1 MPCDEA
7 FNESGKQ
14 PGLEIWRI
22 EKMKVVKQETT
33 SSFYTGDAYIV
44 LSTKKNPKHDKL
56 TWDIHFWLGTECSKD
71 EQGVAAYKTV
81 ELDDHLGGAPVQ
93 YREVKCDVSSLN
105 KGDVFILDCGEKIYI
120 WTGPKSRGTE
130 RLKGMDVAKRI
141 RDEERFGKAT
151 IRIVDKKWD
160 SDSEFFKD
168 LGSRG
173 AISAEDS
180 AVDDDEFEKNQNK
193 LHKLYRVCDA
203 DGRIETTEVGERPL
217 QSDMLDSNEFIDNK
231 NYPEW
236 TQVTRVV
243 EQGETPLFKQYF
255 EGWTEPQMV
264 IGKARAYS
272 IGSIARANRGK
283 FDAKILHKHKSFNEN
298 DQLPD
303 DGSGLL
309 TIWYVYDKKLNVVP
323 SEEFG
328 TFYNGACYIILY
340 VCCGAGGDG
349 SQILYFW
356 QGCKS
361 SEDNIAACAMMVQTI
376 DYKEVNGKAVQ
387 GDGRKMND
395 LNNKTMLFHVRGYS
409 EYNTRAMQV
418 EPVASSLNS
427 NDAFVLIH
435 QDYSYLWLGREA
447 NSEEQKMARNVMRY
461 LTNIS
466 DPAVILEG
474 KEPDKFWEILGGK
487 QDYATETVSQVNG
500 IEMPPRLF
508 HCSNASG
515 YYKVEEIANFSQEDL
530 YEDDVMLLDTF
541 KEIYVWIGKGANEEE
556 KRESLETAMDYI
568 KTDPTGRTV
577 DTTLIVQVKQ
587 GSEPFKF
594 RGCFI
599 EWDPKRWAVGWV
611 RFGNWGG
618 TLLALPWAPF
628 TLAAPLTITC
638 RVSPRQRSTAAMKMT
653 IATNSLIVSITFII
667 LLTPLN
673 IDTTELG
680 NNCEIKI
687 CPNVSKSLNRLV
699 KSGKKV
705 FIFEVHISDK
715 NLDGFLNPVPLD
727 LYADARRFTW
737 IPDEKDGLIAY
748 KNFFYDF
755 SLHTFNL
762 LDVYIATLSVDID
775 INCGKQNIQR
785 FGVINLIFKEL
796 KRAIFIDKLQMGD
809 SGYMCFLINLSQDM
823 NKTNKYAL
831 EAYRRLGMNREILKN
846 YCCELHKNKSHVYDS
861 QYICSG
867 HTIDNSMYVNYENI
881 VGAVLWAILPL
892 IIRFVSK
899 AKLPSYS
906 RELNQQQLAHAIA
919 VIAKPDTIGDIWF
932 VAMFFVYGF
941 AVTKAIHKKY
951 RTILVKSIKLTRT
964 VRSELVQSKYGEK
977 FINVILKLYQK
988 NELHQIAKGP
998 LRHSFAFNLC
1008 TEK

>member
-1 MPCDEA
+1 MPCIHVERA
-7 FNESGKQ
+7 KTQIAN
-14 PGLEIWRI
+14 L
-22 EKMKVVKQETT
+22 
-33 SSFYTGDAYIV
+33 FYSAWISNT
-44 LSTKKNPKHDKL
+44 LTKKNPKHDKL

-93 YREVKCDVSSLN
+93 YREVQNHESQLFLSYFKKGITYLSGGIESGFRKVERNVYEKRLLHVKGKRNVRVTQVKCDVSSLN

-217 QSDMLDSNEFIDNK
+217 QSDMLDSNDCFILDTGSSGIFVWIGKNCTANERKSGWKLAMEFIDNK

-387 GDGRKMND
+387 VRITQNQEPEHFLRIFHGKLIVLKGDGRKMND

-466 DPAVILEG
+466 EPAVILEG

-599 EWDPKRWAVGWV
+599 EWDPKRWAKAKSYDEAKQELERENAGIAFV
-611 RFGNWGG
+611 RDELSQYTKKYPIEQLRRQF
-618 TLLALPWAPF
+618 LPKEIDRTNKEKYLSNEDF
-628 TLAAPLTITC
+628 QKIF
-638 RVSPRQRSTAAMKMT
+638 KMT
-653 IATNSLIVSITFII
+653 PEEFYSKPTWKQV
-667 LLTPLN
+667 
-673 IDTTELG
+673 EL
-680 NNCEIKI
+680 K
-687 CPNVSKSLNRLV
+687 
-699 KSGKKV
+699 
-705 FIFEVHISDK
+705 
-715 NLDGFLNPVPLD
+715 
-727 LYADARRFTW
+727 
-737 IPDEKDGLIAY
+737 
-748 KNFFYDF
+748 
-755 SLHTFNL
+755 
-762 LDVYIATLSVDID
+762 
-775 INCGKQNIQR
+775 KQNDL
-785 FGVINLIFKEL
+785 F
-796 KRAIFIDKLQMGD
+796 
-809 SGYMCFLINLSQDM
+809 
-823 NKTNKYAL
+823 
-831 EAYRRLGMNREILKN
+831 
-846 YCCELHKNKSHVYDS
+846 
-861 QYICSG
+861 
-867 HTIDNSMYVNYENI
+867 
-881 VGAVLWAILPL
+881 
-892 IIRFVSK
+892 
-899 AKLPSYS
+899 
-906 RELNQQQLAHAIA
+906 
-919 VIAKPDTIGDIWF
+919 
-932 VAMFFVYGF
+932 
-941 AVTKAIHKKY
+941 
-951 RTILVKSIKLTRT
+951 
-964 VRSELVQSKYGEK
+964 
-977 FINVILKLYQK
+977 
-988 NELHQIAKGP
+988 
-998 LRHSFAFNLC
+998 
-1008 TEK
+1008 

>member
-1 MPCDEA
+1 
-7 FNESGKQ
+7 
-14 PGLEIWRI
+14 
-22 EKMKVVKQETT
+22 
-33 SSFYTGDAYIV
+33 FYFLCIFS
-44 LSTKKNPKHDKL
+44 LLLQTKKNPKYDKL

-93 YREVKCDVSSLN
+93 YREVQDHESQLFLSYFKKGITYLSGGVESGFRKVERNVYEKRLLHVKGKRNVRVTQVKCDVSSLN
-105 KGDVFILDCGEKIYI
+105 EGDVFILDCGEKIYI

-180 AVDDDEFEKNQNK
+180 AADDDEFEKNQNK

-203 DGRIETTEVGERPL
+203 DGSIEITEVGGRPL
-217 QSDMLDSNEFIDNK
+217 QSNMLDSNDCFILDTGSSGIFVWIGKNCTANERKSGWKLAMEFIDNK

-236 TQVTRVV
+236 TQMTRVV

-283 FDAKILHKHKSFNEN
+283 FDAKILHKHRSFNEN
-298 DQLPD
+298 DQLSD

-309 TIWYVYDKKLNVVP
+309 TIWYVYFPL
-323 SEEFG
+323 
-328 TFYNGACYIILY
+328 
-340 VCCGAGGDG
+340 
-349 SQILYFW
+349 

-387 GDGRKMND
+387 VRITQNQEPEHFLRIFHGKLIVLKGDGRKMSD
-395 LNNKTMLFHVRGYS
+395 FNNKTMLFHIRGYL

-447 NSEEQKMARNVMRY
+447 NSEERKMARSVMSY

-487 QDYATETVSQVNG
+487 QDYATEIVSQVNG

-515 YYKVEEIANFSQEDL
+515 YYKVEEIVNFSQEDL

-541 KEIYVWIGKGANEEE
+541 KEVKTIIMTICFSFYL
-556 KRESLETAMDYI
+556 SLKDYI
-568 KTDPTGRTV
+568 KSDPTGRTV
-577 DTTLIVQVKQ
+577 DATLIVQVKQ

-599 EWDPKRWAVGWV
+599 DWDPKRWALAL
-611 RFGNWGG
+611 GG
-618 TLLALPWAPF
+618 MLGAYNGMHGTYSRTPFNSDHYTSGEKRVSQTALLANTASFYNVFRDGSEDVKDDERRGSVRDVKTSELIEKICNF
-628 TLAAPLTITC
+628 LGEDH
-638 RVSPRQRSTAAMKMT
+638 RVSIKVMSIQFGVNTASVHGIIHEDLKMR
-653 IATNSLIVSITFII
+653 
-667 LLTPLN
+667 
-673 IDTTELG
+673 
-680 NNCEIKI
+680 KI
-687 CPNVSKSLNRLV
+687 CSQGGQGRVS
-699 KSGKKV
+699 
-705 FIFEVHISDK
+705 
-715 NLDGFLNPVPLD
+715 
-727 LYADARRFTW
+727 
-737 IPDEKDGLIAY
+737 
-748 KNFFYDF
+748 
-755 SLHTFNL
+755 
-762 LDVYIATLSVDID
+762 
-775 INCGKQNIQR
+775 
-785 FGVINLIFKEL
+785 
-796 KRAIFIDKLQMGD
+796 
-809 SGYMCFLINLSQDM
+809 
-823 NKTNKYAL
+823 
-831 EAYRRLGMNREILKN
+831 
-846 YCCELHKNKSHVYDS
+846 
-861 QYICSG
+861 
-867 HTIDNSMYVNYENI
+867 
-881 VGAVLWAILPL
+881 
-892 IIRFVSK
+892 
-899 AKLPSYS
+899 
-906 RELNQQQLAHAIA
+906 
-919 VIAKPDTIGDIWF
+919 
-932 VAMFFVYGF
+932 
-941 AVTKAIHKKY
+941 
-951 RTILVKSIKLTRT
+951 
-964 VRSELVQSKYGEK
+964 
-977 FINVILKLYQK
+977 
-988 NELHQIAKGP
+988 
-998 LRHSFAFNLC
+998 
-1008 TEK
+1008 